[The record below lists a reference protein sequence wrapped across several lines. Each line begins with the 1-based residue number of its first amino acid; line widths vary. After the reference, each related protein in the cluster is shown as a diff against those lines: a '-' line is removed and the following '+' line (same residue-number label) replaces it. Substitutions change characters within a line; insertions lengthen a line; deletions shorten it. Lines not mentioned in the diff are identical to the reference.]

1 MLWLIKCTKEVF
13 YKNKKELMPLYL
25 YILLVSVSVPMLH
38 SIFVKD
44 FIVHWKNFL
53 ISTTVIA
60 TIFLVW
66 DTIFTHLGI
75 WGFNEDYC
83 LNIYFLKLPIEEILF
98 FFVIPFCSLFIYY
111 AFYSVLP
118 KVKLPRNLTKFISL
132 FFIVFSSIA
141 VFTHYSKAYTVV
153 NYLFLNAVLLLGL
166 RFNFELLQKFFVTF
180 IIILIPFF
188 IVNGILTGAITDSPI
203 VWYNNSENLGIRF
216 ISIPV
221 EDIAYAFSMLFGN
234 LMIFEFLN
242 LNKKKRFDQNK

>member
-1 MLWLIKCTKEVF
+1 
-13 YKNKKELMPLYL
+13 MPLYL

-132 FFIVFSSIA
+132 FFIVFSSIV

>member
-66 DTIFTHLGI
+66 DTIFTHLSI
-75 WGFNEDYC
+75 WGFNEYYC
-83 LNIYFLKLPIEEILF
+83 LNIYFFKLPIEEILF
-98 FFVIPFCSLFIYY
+98 FFVIPFCSLFTYY

-132 FFIVFSSIA
+132 FFIVFSSII

-153 NYLFLNAVLLLGL
+153 NYLLLNAVLLLGL
-166 RFNFELLQKFFVTF
+166 RFNFKLLQKFFVFF

-203 VWYNNSENLGIRF
+203 VWYNNSENLGIRI

-221 EDIAYAFSMLFGN
+221 EDIAYAFSMLFSN
-234 LMIFEFLN
+234 LIIFEFLN
-242 LNKKKRFDQNK
+242 LNKKTL

>member
-132 FFIVFSSIA
+132 FFIVFSSIV